1 MSEEI
6 RERARPLEPSHLSEA
21 ELQAR
26 LEAVDRLAVT
36 ITQASNLDD
45 IYLSALTAVG
55 RALDVT
61 RSSILLFD
69 ADGVLRFK
77 ASHGL
82 SETYRRA
89 TEGHSPWAAGSVEAE
104 PILIPDV
111 EREESLAALRPVI
124 LAEGIRALAFFPLRQ
139 PAGLLGKFMAYADVP
154 HAFTAIDVMLGRLIA
169 THVAFG
175 VERTR
180 AEVTRQRLA
189 AIVDSSDDVI
199 VSKTLDGIITS
210 WNHSAER
217 LFGWTAAEAIG
228 KHITLIIPD
237 DRLSEEDE
245 VLRRLRRGD
254 RVDHFETVRRRKDGS
269 LLDISITVSPVRDG
283 SGRIVGASKIAR
295 DITERRRVEQE
306 RDELLA
312 REQRARSDAEAANRA
327 KDDFLVTLSHELR
340 TPLNAILGWTK
351 IISGARQDPDVIARG
366 METITR
372 NAQQQASLI
381 EDLLDLSSILGGRLR
396 LNTRPV
402 DLVAVLAAAL
412 DTVRPAAASKDLA
425 LQTHFDPSLGP
436 VIGDPG
442 RLQQVFANLL
452 SNAVKFTPQHGRVD
466 VRLERRQSRA
476 VVTVADTGIGIR
488 QDLIPVVF
496 DRYRQADTSIT
507 RAHGGLGLGLAI
519 VRQLVELHGGTVD
532 ATSPGEGQ
540 GATFTVSLQLAPL
553 RRTGSATS
561 TSIGG
566 DLARCD
572 GIRMLIVDDER
583 DARELL
589 TLLLE
594 GCGASV
600 TAVDSATA
608 ALSAVNGSTP
618 DILVS
623 DIAMPGIDG
632 YELVRRLRAL
642 PGGGNIPA
650 IALTAHAS
658 ADARV
663 QAFRAG
669 FDTYLAKPIDPAE
682 LAAAVSRLARRPSR

>member
-1 MSEEI
+1 MSEES
-6 RERARPLEPSHLSEA
+6 RERARPLEPSPLPAA
-21 ELQAR
+21 ELHAR
-26 LEAVDRLAVT
+26 LDAVDRLAVT
-36 ITQASNLDD
+36 ITHASTLDE
-45 IYLSALTAVG
+45 IYLAALTAV
-55 RALDVT
+55 RQALDVA
-61 RSSILLFD
+61 RASILLFD
-69 ADGVLRFK
+69 ADGVLRYK

-89 TEGHSPWAAGSVEAE
+89 TEGHSPWAPDSVEAE
-104 PILIPDV
+104 PLLVPDV
-111 EREESLAALRPVI
+111 EQEESLTTLRPVI

-139 PAGLLGKFMAYADVP
+139 PTGLLGKFMAYADVP
-154 HAFTAIDVMLGRLIA
+154 YAFTAIDVMLGRLIA
-169 THVAFG
+169 NQVAFV
-175 VERTR
+175 VERTQ
-180 AEVTRQRLA
+180 AEVTRHRLA
-189 AIVDSSDDVI
+189 AIVDFSDDVI

-217 LFGWTAAEAIG
+217 LFGWTAADAIG

-237 DRLSEEDE
+237 DRRSEEDE
-245 VLRRLRRGD
+245 VLNRLRRGE

-269 LLDISITVSPVRDG
+269 LVNVSITVSPVRDG
-283 SGRIVGASKIAR
+283 FGGIVGASKIAR
-295 DITERRRVEQE
+295 DITERRRIEQE
-306 RDELLA
+306 REELLA
-312 REQRARSDAEAANRA
+312 REQRARADAEAANRA
-327 KDDFLVTLSHELR
+327 KDDFLITLSHELR
-340 TPLNAILGWTK
+340 TPLNSILGWTK
-351 IISGARQDPDVIARG
+351 IMSGTPQDSGVVARG

-372 NAQQQASLI
+372 NAQQLASLI

-396 LNTRPV
+396 LNTRSV

-412 DTVRPAAASKDLA
+412 ETVRPAATSKDLT
-425 LQTHFDPSLGP
+425 LQTHFDPSGGP

-466 VRLERRQSRA
+466 VRLERKQSRA
-476 VVTVADTGIGIR
+476 LVTVTDTGIGIR
-488 QDLIPVVF
+488 QDLLPVVF

-519 VRQLVELHGGTVD
+519 VRELVALHGGTVD

-540 GATFTVSLQLAPL
+540 GATFAVSLPVAPL
-553 RRTGSATS
+553 RRTGSATLPS
-561 TSIGG
+561 LGG

-572 GIRMLIVDDER
+572 GVRTLIVDDEL

-589 TLLLE
+589 TVLLE
-594 GCGASV
+594 RCGASV

-608 ALSAVNGSTP
+608 ALSAVEGYTP
-618 DILVS
+618 DVLVS

-642 PGGGNIPA
+642 PGWGTIPA

-682 LAAAVSRLARRPSR
+682 LAAAVSRLARRS